1 MKGMD
6 LAEILQIAF
15 KLEGFSLDIL
25 ELTTFQEI
33 QLDGTVTDRDSFRVN
48 LSRINGTALLTKD
61 EMNALMD
68 IAESWGF
75 TFIYWRKDLG
85 KERHLYE
92 IRLFPK
98 DLLDLVIKQL
108 EAVYAYGKGMFEYYQ
123 EDEGFLR
130 FIRDIP
136 TLVYELHTIPEGI
149 TNNKMGEIRS
159 ALVHFIFQIERLDEE
174 WDKVYPKWGDVFKA
188 ANGLLYDS
196 AQIGT
201 PFAFLYKVVSKNLFR
216 FN

>member
-6 LAEILQIAF
+6 LAEILQLSF
-15 KLEGFSLDIL
+15 KLKGYSLEVL

-33 QLDGTVTDRDSFRVN
+33 QLDGTVRDRDSFRVN

-61 EMNALMD
+61 EMNELVD
-68 IAESWGF
+68 IAEEWGF
-75 TFIYWRKDLG
+75 SFIYWRKDLG

-108 EAVYAYGKGMFEYYQ
+108 ENVYAYGKGMFEYYQ

-130 FIRDIP
+130 FIRDVP
-136 TLVYELHTIPEGI
+136 TLIYELHTVPEGI
-149 TNNKMGEIRS
+149 TNNKIGEIRS

-174 WDKVYPKWGDVFKA
+174 WDKVYPKWREVYAA
-188 ANGLLYDS
+188 ANALLYGS

-201 PFAFLYKVVSKNLFR
+201 PSDFLYKVVSKNLLR

>member
-6 LAEILQIAF
+6 LAEILRIAF

-61 EMNALMD
+61 EINELMEM
-68 IAESWGF
+68 AEEWGF
-75 TFIYWRKDLG
+75 SFICWRKDWR
-85 KERHLYE
+85 KEGHLYE
-92 IRLFPK
+92 MRLFPK
-98 DLLDLVIKQL
+98 DLLGLVIKQL
-108 EAVYAYGKGMFEYYQ
+108 ENVYAYGKETFEYYQ
-123 EDEGFLR
+123 ENEGFLR

-136 TLVYELHTIPEGI
+136 TLVYELHTVPEGV

-159 ALVHFIFQIERLDEE
+159 ALVHFIFQIERLNEE

-201 PFAFLYKVVSKNLFR
+201 PSDFLYEIVSKNVMR